1 MASKP
6 ARSLVSVYTPFLRRF
21 TDERALE
28 LADTIALYRSVRAS
42 WRASRWAD
50 AEAVERVSNQLAS
63 DVIDQVGLPESRA
76 LCEALDRCQ
85 REVIAL
91 ETTIFSCPEIT
102 WDRANLSL
110 KEQVDLRRFLR
121 AQEHFL
127 ANEQRVSELFE
138 RWLLSLFCGLTE
150 EFPSLPEDDSAFS
163 VPLLSMLPN
172 PGQVV
177 ARIMGTLDRDEL
189 RDAGLFTTLQDQF
202 YRNVC
207 HASGVL
213 PEAEHRKP
221 LVLADAS
228 DLPPRE
234 LIETYLANTPFRDL
248 LLTPVPFAIPRQ
260 SRFEHMHIVAGSGHG
275 KTQTLQHLLFSDLT
289 ADEPP
294 AIVVIDSQGD
304 LIKKISHLELFD
316 PYDGALAEKLIIIDP
331 TDVEYPPA
339 LNIFDVG
346 AERMRG
352 YGTAAREQVLNGVIE
367 LYDYLFGSLL
377 GSELTQKQS
386 VIFRYLARLMLTI
399 PGATILDLLNLMTD
413 AEPYAPYIQS
423 LPSGARAF
431 FKSEFSDRSFA
442 QTKKQ
447 IQRRLWGVLEN
458 PTFERMFTA
467 PKNRIDMFDALNN
480 GKIVLVNTAKDF
492 LKAERSSFL
501 GRFFISLTLQA
512 VLERA
517 VIPEAQRRPAFLYI
531 DEAAEYFDDNI
542 DDLLSQARKYSLG
555 VVFAHQYLDQLA
567 PGLRASI
574 AANASVKL
582 AGGVSTADARSLA
595 PDMRTTPDFLL
606 GQHKGTQSTSFACYV
621 RNLTSTAISLT
632 VPFGTLE
639 QQPTMDEVY
648 FDSLIAENR
657 ARLSVLA
664 TPTEP
669 SAQSEAFAAKPAA
682 PPTPE
687 VAPEQSLQ
695 EEAAEIE
702 EPAPERPRPESE
714 ADVVSEEPSAALEK
728 PVSSPPPKPK
738 PRKQPAVGATL
749 GRGGR
754 QHKYLQH
761 LLQGAAQQRG
771 YHAVIEAATVD
782 GAGQIDLLLT
792 KGKLKIACEITVT
805 TGKHWEL
812 GNVKKCLAAGY
823 DAVILVSAEER
834 HLKSLGTFVTDQ
846 LDIEERRRVH
856 YLTPDGVISYLDE
869 LNIGTE
875 TTEETV
881 RGYKVKVSRAAVDPD
896 EMKTRREA
904 IAKVLAKSMK
914 KEKTRSTPSSEYQ
927 E

>member
-1 MASKP
+1 LASKP

-50 AEAVERVSNQLAS
+50 ANAVERLSNQLAS
-63 DVIDQVGLPESRA
+63 DVIEQAGLPNSRA

-85 REVIAL
+85 RKVIAL
-91 ETTIFSCPEIT
+91 ETTIFSCPDLN

-110 KEQVDLRRFLR
+110 KEQADLRRFLR

-127 ANEQRVSELFE
+127 ANEERVSGLLEAQLF
-138 RWLLSLFCGLTE
+138 SLFCGLTR
-150 EFPSLPEDDSAFS
+150 EFPPLPEDGDGAFS
-163 VPLLSMLPN
+163 IPLLSLISN

-177 ARIMGTLDRDEL
+177 ARIMGTLHRDDL

-221 LVLADAS
+221 LVTADES
-228 DLPPRE
+228 DLPPLE
-234 LIETYLANTPFRDL
+234 LVETYLANTPFLDL

-289 ADEPP
+289 SEETP

-304 LIKKISHLELFD
+304 LIKKISHLEIFD
-316 PYDGALAEKLIIIDP
+316 PYDGRLADQLIIIDP
-331 TDVEYPPA
+331 TDVDYPPA
-339 LNIFDVG
+339 LNIFDIG
-346 AERMRG
+346 AERLRE

-413 AEPYAPYIQS
+413 AEPYKQYIQC

-431 FKSEFSDRSFA
+431 FETEFSDRSFA

-501 GRFFISLTLQA
+501 GRFFVSLTLQA

-542 DDLLSQARKYSLG
+542 DDLLSQARKYNLG

-574 AANASVKL
+574 AANASIKI

-606 GQHKGTQSTSFACYV
+606 GQHKGSQNTSFACYV
-621 RNLTSTAISLT
+621 RNLTLTAISLT

-639 QQPTMDEVY
+639 QQATMDEAL
-648 FDSLIAENR
+648 FESLIAENR
-657 ARLSVLA
+657 ARLTVVTA
-664 TPTEP
+664 PTEP
-669 SAQSEAFAAKPAA
+669 ITQPASFTAQAAAWPKSEAVSEPTQDDFPDTEEPVSETRRPEPEAEVIRGLR
-682 PPTPE
+682 PPTYK
-687 VAPEQSLQ
+687 
-695 EEAAEIE
+695 
-702 EPAPERPRPESE
+702 PEST
-714 ADVVSEEPSAALEK
+714 
-728 PVSSPPPKPK
+728 PPPPK
-738 PRKQPAVGATL
+738 PRKQPVAGAAL

-754 QHKYLQH
+754 QHKYIQH

-771 YHAVIEAATVD
+771 YHSVIEAATAD
-782 GAGQIDLLLT
+782 GAGQVDLLLT
-792 KGKLKIACEITVT
+792 KGKRRIACEITVT
-805 TGKHWEL
+805 TGKNWEL

-823 DAVILVSAEER
+823 EAVILVSPEER
-834 HLKSLGTFVTDQ
+834 HLKPLAKFVTDQ
-846 LDIEERRRVH
+846 LDERDRRRVR
-856 YLTPDGVISYLDE
+856 YLTPEGVISYLDE
-869 LNIGTE
+869 LDIGAE

-881 RGYKVKVSRAAVDPD
+881 RRYKVKVSRAAVDPD
-896 EMKTRREA
+896 EMNARRDA

-914 KEKTRSTPSSEYQ
+914 KGKAPPSEHQ

>member
-6 ARSLVSVYTPFLRRF
+6 ARSLAAVYTPFLRRF

-50 AEAVERVSNQLAS
+50 SDAIERFSNQLAS
-63 DVIDQVGLPESRA
+63 DVIDQAGLPNSQT

-91 ETTIFSCPEIT
+91 ETTIFTFPEIN

-127 ANEQRVSELFE
+127 ANEERVAGLFE
-138 RWLLSLFCGLTE
+138 AQLFSLFCGLTR
-150 EFPSLPEDDSAFS
+150 EFPPLPEDDGAFS
-163 VPLLSMLPN
+163 IPLLSLVPN
-172 PGQVV
+172 PGEIV
-177 ARIMGTLDRDEL
+177 ARVMGTQHRDDL

-221 LVLADAS
+221 LVTADES
-228 DLPPRE
+228 DLPPLE
-234 LIETYLANTPFRDL
+234 LVETYLANTPFLDL

-275 KTQTLQHLLFSDLT
+275 KTQTLQHLLLSDLT
-289 ADEPP
+289 SEEPP
-294 AIVVIDSQGD
+294 ALVIIDSQGD
-304 LIKKISHLELFD
+304 LIKKISHLELFEPD
-316 PYDGALAEKLIIIDP
+316 SGALEDRLIIIDP
-331 TDVEYPPA
+331 TDVEHPPA

-346 AERMRG
+346 AERLRG

-413 AEPYAPYIQS
+413 AQPYAPYIQS

-431 FKSEFSDRSFA
+431 FESEFSDRSFA

-467 PKNRIDMFDALNN
+467 PKNRMDMFDALNN
-480 GKIVLVNTAKDF
+480 GKIVLVNTANDF

-531 DEAAEYFDDNI
+531 DEAAEYFDD
-542 DDLLSQARKYSLG
+542 
-555 VVFAHQYLDQLA
+555 
-567 PGLRASI
+567 
-574 AANASVKL
+574 
-582 AGGVSTADARSLA
+582 
-595 PDMRTTPDFLL
+595 
-606 GQHKGTQSTSFACYV
+606 
-621 RNLTSTAISLT
+621 
-632 VPFGTLE
+632 
-639 QQPTMDEVY
+639 
-648 FDSLIAENR
+648 
-657 ARLSVLA
+657 
-664 TPTEP
+664 
-669 SAQSEAFAAKPAA
+669 
-682 PPTPE
+682 
-687 VAPEQSLQ
+687 
-695 EEAAEIE
+695 
-702 EPAPERPRPESE
+702 
-714 ADVVSEEPSAALEK
+714 
-728 PVSSPPPKPK
+728 
-738 PRKQPAVGATL
+738 
-749 GRGGR
+749 
-754 QHKYLQH
+754 
-761 LLQGAAQQRG
+761 
-771 YHAVIEAATVD
+771 
-782 GAGQIDLLLT
+782 
-792 KGKLKIACEITVT
+792 
-805 TGKHWEL
+805 
-812 GNVKKCLAAGY
+812 
-823 DAVILVSAEER
+823 
-834 HLKSLGTFVTDQ
+834 
-846 LDIEERRRVH
+846 
-856 YLTPDGVISYLDE
+856 
-869 LNIGTE
+869 
-875 TTEETV
+875 
-881 RGYKVKVSRAAVDPD
+881 
-896 EMKTRREA
+896 
-904 IAKVLAKSMK
+904 
-914 KEKTRSTPSSEYQ
+914 
-927 E
+927 